1 MFKDPILMKRFFLY
15 IRDMKIFKQ
24 YLKDPLSTIAVNST
38 IFITGCLFFG
48 LLAVFG
54 IASEFIRDYND
65 PPQDIRHQHIQQHID
80 EQVKY
85 DEMIKLLD
93 SISKKID

>member
-1 MFKDPILMKRFFLY
+1 M
-15 IRDMKIFKQ
+15 
-24 YLKDPLSTIAVNST
+24 
-38 IFITGCLFFG
+38 FFG
-48 LLAVFG
+48 SLAVFG
-54 IASEFIRDYND
+54 IVSEFIRDYND

>member
-1 MFKDPILMKRFFLY
+1 
-15 IRDMKIFKQ
+15 MKIFKQ
-24 YLKDPLSTIAVNST
+24 YLKDPLSTIAVNTT
-38 IFITGCLFFG
+38 IFIAGCLFFG
-48 LLAVFG
+48 AIALFG
-54 IASEFIRDYND
+54 IVSELLND
-65 PPQDIRHQHIQQHID
+65 NEYQDIRQTHIQQHID

>member
-1 MFKDPILMKRFFLY
+1 
-15 IRDMKIFKQ
+15 MKIFKQ
-24 YLKDPLSTIAVNST
+24 YLKDPLSTIAVNTT
-38 IFITGCLFFG
+38 IFVAGCLFFG
-48 LLAVFG
+48 SIALFG
-54 IASEFIRDYND
+54 IVSELLND
-65 PPQDIRHQHIQQHID
+65 NEYQDIRQTHIQQHID